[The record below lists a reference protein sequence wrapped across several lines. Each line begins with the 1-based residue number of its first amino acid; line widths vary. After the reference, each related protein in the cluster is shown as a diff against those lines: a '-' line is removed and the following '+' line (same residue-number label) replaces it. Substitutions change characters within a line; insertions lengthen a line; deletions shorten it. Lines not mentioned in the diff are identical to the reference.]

1 MKPTLQSWRH
11 GASLLLLGAAHAQAF
26 APEPL
31 PAVLLPYVQLLCLA
45 FLARVVWRAPSVK
58 GAAATGFLFGLG
70 SFAVGLYWIFISLHR
85 YGGMAAP
92 LASVAVLLLA
102 AGEALFYGAAAA
114 AAKWLAGRGLREG
127 DGYARHFLAIAAW
140 ASCWTLAEWLRGTL
154 FTGFPWMAV
163 GYAHVDGPLAGWAP
177 IIGMYG
183 LTWLAA
189 FICGA
194 VGLLMHL
201 QRSGREAPA
210 AATVAGAIALAL
222 IGWVLGGL
230 SWGQADGRPVLMR
243 LVQGNVPQSEKFDP
257 ALMQQGI
264 ETYMQLAALPPRQPD
279 MNPAVIVLPETI
291 VPLFQDRYAPQFWDQ
306 WRQIA
311 AQRGA
316 GIIMGVPLHSRG
328 PEGERYTNS
337 AIGFDGAT
345 SVERLVSGSTAM
357 RYDKHHLVPFGE
369 FVPPGFRWFVDAMH
383 IPLGD
388 FDRGETRQ
396 THFELAGQRFA
407 PNICYEDVFGEEIIR
422 GVRDSAEH
430 GPGASILVNM
440 SNLGWFGESW
450 ALRQHLQIS
459 RMRALETARPMVR
472 ATNTGMTA
480 AIDPDGHVRALLDA
494 HVKGVLDVEVQGMA
508 GITPYVRAGNWPV
521 LAWSLLAVAAVLLR
535 RRASRAAAAS

>member
-1 MKPTLQSWRH
+1 MRPALQQWRY

-26 APEPL
+26 APDPL
-31 PAVLLPYVQLLCLA
+31 PAVLLPYIQLVCLT
-45 FLARVVWRAPSVK
+45 FLARSVWRAPSARSS
-58 GAAATGFLFGLG
+58 AAAGFLFGLG

-85 YGGMAAP
+85 YGGMAVP
-92 LASVAVLLLA
+92 LASAAVLLLA

-114 AAKWLAGRGLREG
+114 SAKWLASRSLGAG

-154 FTGFPWMAV
+154 FTGFPWLAI
-163 GYAHVDGPLAGWAP
+163 GYAHVEGPLAGWAP
-177 IIGMYG
+177 LIGMYG
-183 LTWLAA
+183 VTWLAA

-194 VGLLMHL
+194 AGLLIHL

-210 AATVAGAIALAL
+210 AATVAAAIVLALA
-222 IGWVLGGL
+222 GWALSGL
-230 SWGQADGRPVLMR
+230 SWGHPEGKPVLMR

-257 ALMQQGI
+257 ALMQRGI
-264 ETYMQLAALPPRQPD
+264 QTYMELAALPPRQPGAD
-279 MNPAVIVLPETI
+279 PQVIVLPETI
-291 VPLFQDRYAPQFWDQ
+291 MPLFQDNYSPELWDQ

-311 AQRGA
+311 QQRNA
-316 GIIMGVPLHSRG
+316 AIIMGAPLHSRG
-328 PEGERYTNS
+328 PEGQRYTNS
-337 AIGFDGAT
+337 AIAFDGST
-345 SVERLVSGSTAM
+345 PVEQLASASMAM

-388 FDRGETRQ
+388 FDRGSTRQ
-396 THFELAGQRFA
+396 QHFHLADQRFA

-422 GVRDSAEH
+422 GVRPSAQH
-430 GPGASILVNM
+430 GAGATILVNM
-440 SNLGWFGESW
+440 SNLGWFGDSW

-480 AIDPDGHVRALLDA
+480 AIDPNGHVRAVLDA
-494 HVKGVLDVEVQGMA
+494 HVKGVLDVEVQGM
-508 GITPYVRAGNWPV
+508 GGLTPYARAGNWPILV
-521 LAWSLLAVAAVLLR
+521 LSLLLAAAALPR
-535 RRASRAAAAS
+535 RRAGAAPSA